1 MRLTNGRQDLPG
13 GLSIWRCSDGFMGT
27 YSDRPAGRRD
37 IRGFADG
44 VVRSKGG

>member
-13 GLSIWRCSDGFMGT
+13 GLSLWRCSDGFLGT

-37 IRGFADG
+37 LRDHSRPACIGR
-44 VVRSKGG
+44 